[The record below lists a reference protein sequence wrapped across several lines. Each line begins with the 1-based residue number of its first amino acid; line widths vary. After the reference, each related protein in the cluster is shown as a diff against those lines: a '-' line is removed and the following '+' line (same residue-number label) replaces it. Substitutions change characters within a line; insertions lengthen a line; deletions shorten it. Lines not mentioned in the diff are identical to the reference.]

1 MDILRALPLGLYL
14 EQPVT
19 WLHRLDPRVKLF
31 WLMGFLLTPLLA
43 NAYWR
48 IVLVLLLMLITL
60 VARIP
65 LRVWR
70 QQMGWLLT
78 LCSLI
83 FVMTAIAPDGLLV
96 DHQPRSI
103 PSLNLDGPASPFS
116 QKKESQG
123 NSNALEKGEKPTSN
137 AGNNAPN
144 KTETTG
150 EQDAGLVKQPSLINK
165 FFPSTKKPA
174 SLDPSQA
181 PLPPA
186 SDYQYVLFTQKPFT
200 LTRRTLDLG
209 IRVSTLIFT
218 LIYST
223 NLYLLTT
230 APEEITAG
238 LEDLMLPLRY
248 LKLPVTEIA
257 LTLTLALRY
266 IPLVL
271 EEVQN
276 LGRSIWTRAIN
287 WKKLGI
293 KRSVRVWLTVAERLI
308 ENLLLRAS
316 QAANAMQVR
325 GFTSPNRHRVQW
337 HDLKLKGRDWVAI
350 AGLAVFCSLRLLMGG
365 EP

>member
-14 EQPVT
+14 EQPIT

-43 NAYWR
+43 NSLWR
-48 IVLVLLLMLITL
+48 IVLVALLILLTF
-60 VARIP
+60 VGRIP

-70 QQMGWLLT
+70 QQMGWLMT
-78 LCSLI
+78 LCSLL
-83 FVMTAIAPDGLLV
+83 FVMTALAPDGLLV
-96 DHQPRSI
+96 EHQPRQ
-103 PSLNLDGPASPFS
+103 PASLSLDGPAPGSSPS
-116 QKKESQG
+116 
-123 NSNALEKGEKPTSN
+123 P
-137 AGNNAPN
+137 APDSSA
-144 KTETTG
+144 
-150 EQDAGLVKQPSLINK
+150 QAPAAGLDSVGPDSAEGGSSQ
-165 FFPSTKKPA
+165 TPA
-174 SLDPSQA
+174 PETASS
-181 PLPPA
+181 LPPA
-186 SDYQYVLFTQKPFT
+186 STYKYILFEQGPFT
-200 LTRRTLDLG
+200 ITRRTLDLS

-271 EEVQN
+271 EEIQN
-276 LGRSIWTRAIN
+276 LGRSIWTRAID

-293 KRSVRVWLTVAERLI
+293 KRSIRVWLTVAERLI

-325 GFTSPNRHRVQW
+325 GFTSPDRHRVQW
-337 HDLKLKGRDWVAI
+337 HDLRLKK
-350 AGLAVFCSLRLLMGG
+350 
-365 EP
+365 

>member
-48 IVLVLLLMLITL
+48 IVLVLLLMLLTL
-60 VARIP
+60 IARIP
-65 LRVWR
+65 LRVWK

-96 DHQPRSI
+96 EHQPRAI
-103 PSLNLDGPASPFS
+103 PSLSLDGPASQIPL
-116 QKKESQG
+116 KKDSEAKGQTPEAG
-123 NSNALEKGEKPTSN
+123 EETASNAAEQIPNPPEK
-137 AGNNAPN
+137 A
-144 KTETTG
+144 G
-150 EQDAGLVKQPSLINK
+150 EQNSSFIKK
-165 FFPSTKKPA
+165 FFPWAKKSAP
-174 SLDPSQA
+174 LDPTKA

-186 SDYQYVLFTQKPFT
+186 SDYQYVLFKQGPFT

-337 HDLKLKGRDWVAI
+337 HDLTLKGRDWVAI
-350 AGLAVFCSLRLLMGG
+350 AGLAFFCSLRLIIGG